1 MEEPRDWK
9 KTEFK
14 WNDENKIGDEWGDEI
29 YAGPLHGWKSKEEYN
44 QLLKDDK
51 LGIGEQATR
60 YIAGTIGQHIG
71 DTYKQIGEYIPDITP
86 SDKIKDAVNVAGQIS
101 GKIYDWTIKENV
113 EHVMAVAEAPVK
125 IVHKASKLQYEDGKI
140 NFGGRGIG
148 KSPLEVGEALIPITG
163 GFLKTGGKKLLKTT
177 DNILDAV
184 RVSRQ
189 FNPALAT
196 VGDGIIPK
204 ITKTATN
211 PNVLA
216 STTLGGGLGGA
227 SISQGKK
234 LTKTKVLS
242 EPLYDVNTTDV
253 NRTTGG
259 YKGDYGEYPKGMGN
273 QGLANIMYNNIP
285 GLKLKFG
292 KLRSLQQEFTKHHH
306 IEDIA
311 FTGKWANTSDFKEVF
326 EKLKDYK
333 IYPGDSPTNI
343 IGMMDEG
350 NKFLQTGKTS
360 LIQELKKTN
369 FPGLEKIE
377 KYSDLS
383 RADAPKGIKKLID
396 TVFKSP
402 EYGDEFFPGSINKLG
417 EKTPN
422 QMQAMFETLPNGK
435 RISSVLPA
443 KEIHPEVWRT
453 LGLDTAS
460 KEFLKLPTNQKQLLK
475 AETWSKRW
483 ETLGVNRKNIKYD
496 PSKMILSKDHIDTLH
511 YKVYNS
517 PEFIQ
522 KRQLEQM
529 IDDGSYYKL
538 TAEQKAEKIAEVYTI
553 QKNASINVARNRLK
567 LIKDY
572 LKEAEPIRYRD
583 MYSKDP
589 NKLRQWIKDNN
600 GIAANLGWYP
610 KKGKVPDFK
619 TLTNPD
625 TAKITPELKIVF
637 STLVQ

>member
-1 MEEPRDWK
+1 MGVTRN
-9 KTEFK
+9 EFL
-14 WNDENKIGDEWGDEI
+14 DA
-29 YAGPLHGWKSKEEYN
+29 YEY
-44 QLLKDDK
+44 D
-51 LGIGEQATR
+51 
-60 YIAGTIGQHIG
+60 GQ
-71 DTYKQIGEYIPDITP
+71 YYEK
-86 SDKIKDAVNVAGQIS
+86 
-101 GKIYDWTIKENV
+101 
-113 EHVMAVAEAPVK
+113 
-125 IVHKASKLQYEDGKI
+125 YEDIPFATKKAYETVVPAVG
-140 NFGGRGIG
+140 NFA
-148 KSPLEVGEALIPITG
+148 KKAWQNELDQPITG
-163 GFLKTGGKKLLKTT
+163 HVLKGAVWAATKTFQYIDKESMGGISGALGLLEK
-177 DNILDAV
+177 
-184 RVSRQ
+184 
-189 FNPALAT
+189 
-196 VGDGIIPK
+196 GM
-204 ITKTATN
+204 TKTADAVEWHTGLYSKSAKFGAE
-211 PNVLA
+211 LA
-216 STTLGGGLGGA
+216 VDYALTGGGGKGLKGGLKLA
-227 SISQGKK
+227 ANEADNVATNIAKK
-234 LTKTKVLS
+234 VFPEQQLAYQTVLTNDGLFSTAVRGATSPGFKPADMFAATTIRSNLTPSTNLIS

-253 NRTTGG
+253 NRTKGG
-259 YKGDYGEYPKGMGN
+259 YKGEFGEYPEGMGH
-273 QGLANIMYNNIP
+273 QGLANIMYKHIP

-311 FTGKWANTSDFKEVF
+311 FTGKWANTSDFGEVF
-326 EKLKDYK
+326 TELNKLK

-377 KYSDLS
+377 RYSDLMA
-383 RADAPKGIKKLID
+383 ADAPKGVKKLID

-402 EYGDEFFPGSINKLG
+402 EYGDEFFKGSKNKLG
-417 EKTPN
+417 EIKPN
-422 QMQAMFETLPNGK
+422 QMQAMYETLPDGT
-435 RISSVLPA
+435 RVPTVLPA

-529 IDDGSYYKL
+529 IDDKSYYKL
-538 TAEQKAEKIAEVYTI
+538 TAKQKAEKIAEVYTI
-553 QKNASINVARNRLK
+553 QKNASINVAKNRLK